1 MKLATLRLGNGESR
15 CNWMLFFPPHAGL
28 TANKCLSNSPT
39 VLTFRLLKLF
49 PLLLNLKTAT
59 WQILALVSGQSMIFI
74 GLRSDHCIVSPGLE
88 TWMMWL
94 WEWCQQLDDVLNTM
108 VATFNSQTKFTQP
121 NLANRT
127 YQTKPTKLN
136 LAKLNFSLIADIV
149 KTLKKAKEVNPW
161 VRCVVPLAMFFTFC
175 QTFQKKCL
183 HQKVDCFP
191 LLALPANCLSH
202 AEPVP
207 LNCLVNF
214 SLLAFA
220 NVTAG

>member
-1 MKLATLRLGNGESR
+1 MPSTSHIVHWVWGGLREEMFITTAIFLLERKKSRKDLKLATLRLGNGESR

-94 WEWCQQLDDVLNTM
+94 WEWCQQLDDVFNTM
-108 VATFNSQTKFTQP
+108 VAT
-121 NLANRT
+121 
-127 YQTKPTKLN
+127 KPSKIKL
-136 LAKLNFSLIADIV
+136 
-149 KTLKKAKEVNPW
+149 
-161 VRCVVPLAMFFTFC
+161 
-175 QTFQKKCL
+175 
-183 HQKVDCFP
+183 
-191 LLALPANCLSH
+191 
-202 AEPVP
+202 
-207 LNCLVNF
+207 
-214 SLLAFA
+214 
-220 NVTAG
+220 

>member
-1 MKLATLRLGNGESR
+1 
-15 CNWMLFFPPHAGL
+15 
-28 TANKCLSNSPT
+28 
-39 VLTFRLLKLF
+39 
-49 PLLLNLKTAT
+49 
-59 WQILALVSGQSMIFI
+59 MIFI

-121 NLANRT
+121 NLAKRT

-161 VRCVVPLAMFFTFC
+161 VCCVVPLAMFLFFCKTFDRN
-175 QTFQKKCL
+175 TKRNPSIKKL
-183 HQKVDCFP
+183 IVFP

-202 AEPVP
+202 AELVP

-220 NVTAG
+220 NVTAGSQLSRIFNF